1 MLLSDRNH
9 PNKMSSGTPSAPP
22 APPSGTGT
30 GTTGS
35 SGGGSSSGSN
45 PVLAVHIKTAAASVL
60 YMPSGTQLEVLSG
73 QNWSLWSGVLTALLQ
88 LNEVDA
94 VLTHDTLP
102 SGVDPDD
109 WASVQKKTK
118 AYLRL
123 YCAADVHST
132 VESDVDFPTF
142 KEKYKQ
148 LKETYGSVG
157 STAIFNLWI
166 ELTQAR
172 LDDGSPLA
180 PQLAKLNEARVKLSN
195 AGMGV
200 SDTQY
205 CLILL
210 NALPNSYEVV
220 ASTLLA
226 SGPASNLKY
235 SEITARVLNEEGRK
249 SGPSASLNAAR
260 AGKNKNL
267 TCHYCNKKGH
277 MERDCRKKK
286 KDEAEKEEEDS
297 SSSDSSDS
305 ESESEKAA
313 NALVYVP
320 ATADNGLNV
329 YL

>member
-1 MLLSDRNH
+1 
-9 PNKMSSGTPSAPP
+9 MSSGTPSAPP
-22 APPSGTGT
+22 APPSGTGSST
-30 GTTGS
+30 GGS
-35 SGGGSSSGSN
+35 GGGGSSSSSN
-45 PVLAVHIKTAAASVL
+45 PVSAARIKTAAGSIL

-73 QNWSLWSGVLTALLQ
+73 YNWSSWSGVFTALLQ

-94 VLTHDTLP
+94 ILSYAALP

-109 WASVQKKTK
+109 WASVQKKAK

-123 YCAADVHST
+123 YCAADVYST

-148 LKETYGSVG
+148 LRDTYGGVG

-180 PQLAKLNEARVKLSN
+180 PQLSKLNEARVKLSN

-200 SDTQY
+200 SDIQY

-210 NALPNSYEVV
+210 NALPESYEVV

-226 SGPASNLKY
+226 SGPASDLKY
-235 SEITARVLNEEGRK
+235 SEITACILNEEGRK
-249 SGPSASLNAAR
+249 SGPSVSLNATCIDK
-260 AGKNKNL
+260 KNKNV

-286 KDEAEKEEEDS
+286 KDEAKKEEVEEDS
-297 SSSDSSDS
+297 STSDSSDS
-305 ESESEKAA
+305 KSESEKEA
-313 NALVYVP
+313 NTLVYVP
-320 ATADNGLNV
+320 ATAENGLNV

>member
-1 MLLSDRNH
+1 
-9 PNKMSSGTPSAPP
+9 MSSGTPSAPP

-45 PVLAVHIKTAAASVL
+45 PVSAARIKTAAASVL

-73 QNWSLWSGVLTALLQ
+73 QNWSSWSGVLTALLQ

-148 LKETYGSVG
+148 LKETYGGVG

-249 SGPSASLNAAR
+249 SGPSASLNTAR

>member
-1 MLLSDRNH
+1 
-9 PNKMSSGTPSAPP
+9 MSSGTPSAPP

-30 GTTGS
+30 GTGGS
-35 SGGGSSSGSN
+35 GGGGSSSSSN
-45 PVLAVHIKTAAASVL
+45 PVSAARIKMAASSIL

-73 QNWSLWSGVLTALLQ
+73 YNWSSWSGVFTALLQ

-94 VLTHDTLP
+94 ILFHAALP

-109 WASVQKKTK
+109 WASVQKKAK
-118 AYLRL
+118 AYLWL

-132 VESDVDFPTF
+132 VESEVEFPTF
-142 KEKYKQ
+142 KEKYEQ
-148 LKETYGSVG
+148 LRDTYGGVG

-180 PQLAKLNEARVKLSN
+180 PQLSKLNEARVKLSN

-200 SDTQY
+200 SDIQY

-210 NALPNSYEVV
+210 NALPESYEVV
-220 ASTLLA
+220 ATTLLA
-226 SGPASNLKY
+226 SGPASDLKY
-235 SEITARVLNEEGRK
+235 SEITARILNEEGWK
-249 SGPSASLNAAR
+249 SGPSVSLNAAHIDK
-260 AGKNKNL
+260 KNKNL

-286 KDEAEKEEEDS
+286 RDEAKKKEEEEDS
-297 SSSDSSDS
+297 STSDSSDS
-305 ESESEKAA
+305 ESESEKEA
-313 NALVYVP
+313 NALIYVP
-320 ATADNGLNV
+320 ATAENRLNV

>member
-1 MLLSDRNH
+1 MLLSNRNH
-9 PNKMSSGTPSAPP
+9 PNKMSSGTPSVPP

-30 GTTGS
+30 GTTSS

-45 PVLAVHIKTAAASVL
+45 PISAAHIKTAVASVL

-88 LNEVDA
+88 LNEVDTI
-94 VLTHDTLP
+94 LTHDTLP
-102 SGVDPDD
+102 SRVDPDD

-118 AYLRL
+118 VYLWL
-123 YCAADVHST
+123 YCMADMHST
-132 VESDVDFPTF
+132 VESDIDFPTF

-148 LKETYGSVG
+148 LKETYSGIG
-157 STAIFNLWI
+157 STVIFNLWI
-166 ELTQAR
+166 ELMQAR
-172 LDDGSPLA
+172 LDNSSPLA
-180 PQLAKLNEARVKLSN
+180 PQLAKLNEACVKLFN

-210 NALPNSYEVV
+210 NVLPNLYEVV
-220 ASTLLA
+220 ASTLLT
-226 SGPASNLKY
+226 SSPTSNLKY
-235 SEITARVLNEEGRK
+235 SKITACILNEEGRK
-249 SGPSASLNAAR
+249 LGPSASLNAAH

-277 MERDCRKKK
+277 MECDCCKKK

-305 ESESEKAA
+305 KSESEKVA